1 VNLAHAIEAYDG
13 SIVLRG
19 EHAQT
24 GRSANK
30 MCTAGGKNSSALSTA
45 TLLGCVFAHFNGII
59 PIGLQVQ
66 GERVIRVSHQRLVQC
81 TQNAAFRRARPPHTH
96 T

>member
-1 VNLAHAIEAYDG
+1 MAIFMDKKKPKNVNLAHAIEAYDG

-30 MCTAGGKNSSALSTA
+30 MCTAGRK
-45 TLLGCVFAHFNGII
+45 I
-59 PIGLQVQ
+59 PTHCQLQP
-66 GERVIRVSHQRLVQC
+66 C
-81 TQNAAFRRARPPHTH
+81 CAAFSRILME
-96 T
+96 